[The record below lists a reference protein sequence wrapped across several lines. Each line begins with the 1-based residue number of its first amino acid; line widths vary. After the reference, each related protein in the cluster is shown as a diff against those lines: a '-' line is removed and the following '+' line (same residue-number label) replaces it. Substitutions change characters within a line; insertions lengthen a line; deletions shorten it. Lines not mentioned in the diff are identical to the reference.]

1 MSLTVD
7 VVCGL
12 LWLNTPDNIAVLY
25 FHLLADVF
33 IFYICFGRRWHLNR
47 FHLPSSGG
55 YSYKVVSCLLA
66 ERSLFP
72 KSSAAMEGTIQIEPL
87 YYD

>member
-7 VVCGL
+7 VVFGL
-12 LWLNTPDNIAVLY
+12 LWLNTPDNITVLY
-25 FHLLADVF
+25 FYLLADVF
-33 IFYICFGRRWHLNR
+33 YICSGRRWHLIC
-47 FHLPSSGG
+47 FYLPSSGG
-55 YSYKVVSCLLA
+55 YSYKVVSFLLA